1 MKIKKG
7 AVVKNSIIMQKT
19 EVEEDAVLEN
29 VIADKQV
36 AVTQQKVVVGTPS
49 HPKVLCKKEII

>member
-1 MKIKKG
+1 
-7 AVVKNSIIMQKT
+7 MQKS

-36 AVTQQKVVVGTPS
+36 VVTQHKVVVGTPS